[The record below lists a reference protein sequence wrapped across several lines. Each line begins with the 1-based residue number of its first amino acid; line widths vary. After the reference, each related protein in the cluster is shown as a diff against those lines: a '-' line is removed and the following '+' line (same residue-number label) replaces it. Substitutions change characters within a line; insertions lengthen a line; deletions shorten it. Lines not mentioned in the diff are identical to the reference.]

1 MIRFTPEEQ
10 MIMMLYS
17 PGDRLGLIAELSNMK
32 LQLTNKER
40 RLRLLTESVLEKLG
54 QISDKEFAELDFYP
68 DF

>member
-17 PGDRLGLIAELSNMK
+17 PGDRPGLIAELSNMK
-32 LQLTNKER
+32 LQLTNRER
-40 RLRLLTESVLEKLG
+40 RLRLLAESVLEKLE
-54 QISDKEFAELDFYP
+54 QITDMEFAELDFYP